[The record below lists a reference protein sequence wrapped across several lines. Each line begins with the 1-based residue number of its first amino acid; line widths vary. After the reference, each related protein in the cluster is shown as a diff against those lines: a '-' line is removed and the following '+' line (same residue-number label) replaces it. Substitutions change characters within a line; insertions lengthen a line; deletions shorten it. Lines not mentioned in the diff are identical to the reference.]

1 MLGIEKDTMSKR
13 QPMGW
18 EKIYLNPTYE
28 DIKRPNM

>member
-1 MLGIEKDTMSKR
+1 MRGTEKETMSKR
-13 QPMGW
+13 QPMGL